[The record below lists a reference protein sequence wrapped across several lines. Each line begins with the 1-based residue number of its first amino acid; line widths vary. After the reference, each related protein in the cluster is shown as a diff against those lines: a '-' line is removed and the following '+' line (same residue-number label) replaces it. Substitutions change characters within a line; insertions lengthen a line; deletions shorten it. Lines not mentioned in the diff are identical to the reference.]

1 MKPHIK
7 IYADF
12 NNADSK
18 GRVRLTSDGTF
29 RDLERLNIKLKSG
42 LEILLDDDEGLA
54 TSGVVLFSDEE
65 KIWVAKIN
73 WDDLK

>member
-1 MKPHIK
+1 MNTQIK

-18 GRVRLTSDGTF
+18 GRVRLTTEGTF
-29 RDLERLNIKLKSG
+29 RDLERLNIKLESG
-42 LEILLDDDEGLA
+42 LEILLDDDEGLV

-73 WDDLK
+73 WDNLK